1 MKTLLV
7 VLLGLASSLLPLNC
21 AKASTIKGAEQLVSE
36 KINHH
41 LYFDND
47 KDAQQLK
54 GRVLVSFVI
63 DEKGKINI
71 IDEQSSDEEFKKFVN
86 NKLSEITFDSV
97 ELLLGET
104 YIINILAENNE

>member
-1 MKTLLV
+1 M
-7 VLLGLASSLLPLNC
+7 
-21 AKASTIKGAEQLVSE
+21 
-36 KINHH
+36 
-41 LYFDND
+41 
-47 KDAQQLK
+47 
-54 GRVLVSFVI
+54 I

-97 ELLLGET
+97 EMLLGET